1 MRATARAAAP
11 RAAAASRASVL
22 QRRRSDR
29 SGVSWR
35 KLRSGL
41 TFATA
46 VLVLVAGCSAVPPSE
61 STCTFEPGG
70 DRQADTAIGA
80 VAQQVAEQRPEVFV
94 GSALATT
101 PNGCPTLY
109 IKGPRDAFIEE
120 LVADVPVPIVVVDNQ
135 PFSFEELEA
144 RQQRVHEALVAITPQ
159 VAIGSDITRGG
170 LMEAVVMEEP
180 GVDRA
185 TLEAAIP
192 ADLRDSVE
200 LRLVDTPVVV
210 PDG

>member
-1 MRATARAAAP
+1 MARLRRLRLGRLTPSSAVF
-11 RAAAASRASVL
+11 VL
-22 QRRRSDR
+22 
-29 SGVSWR
+29 
-35 KLRSGL
+35 
-41 TFATA
+41 A
-46 VLVLVAGCSAVPPSE
+46 AGCSGGLSSE

-70 DRQADTAIGA
+70 DRQAAPAIGV
-80 VAQQVAEQRPEVFV
+80 VAEQVAEQRPEVFV

-101 PNGCPTLY
+101 PNGCRTLY

-120 LVADVPVPIVVVDNQ
+120 LVASVPVPVVVVDNQ

-144 RQQRVHEALVAITPQ
+144 RQQRVAEALAAITPQ
-159 VAIGSDITRGG
+159 VAVGFDITRGG

-200 LRLVDTPVVV
+200 LQLVDTPVVE
-210 PDG
+210 PDD